1 MTSPARPTP
10 AGPIRVGV
18 AGLGAVAQAVHLPL
32 LERHDVAFRIAAIAD
47 FSADLRDALGAR
59 YRVPS
64 EARHETVAGLLDHPD
79 LDAVVLLTSG
89 SHGADASAALERGLW
104 VLCEKPLATTLAEI
118 DRLAAS
124 PNADRLLLGYMKS
137 WDPAVEEAARILR
150 DEGETFGEMRSIDV
164 HVLHPTS
171 EAQLAFAHLRPPA
184 GDVRPDQLRALRDA
198 GDALVTQAI
207 GAEAAADHGRVY
219 GGILLGSLVHEL
231 AVIRTVT
238 GDPNPLAIDYVDVWP
253 EAAWPPSVGIAGRL
267 STGTRVTLGWHFLDR
282 YPAYRE
288 EVRFHAPGGSIELTF
303 PAPYR
308 LHLPTEL
315 RVDTGGNET
324 RRRRTF
330 ESIEE
335 AFERELLAFERLV
348 RASERPTAGI
358 AEGRADT
365 VTCLRTSAALAARRG
380 IAVGGE
386 AASVA

>member
-32 LERHDVAFRIAAIAD
+32 LERHDEAFRIAAIAD
-47 FSADLRDALGAR
+47 LSADLRTALGTR
-59 YRVPS
+59 YRVPP
-64 EARHETVAGLLDHPD
+64 EARHDTVAGLLDRPD

-89 SHGADASAALERGLW
+89 SHGGDALAALERGLW

-124 PNADRLLLGYMKS
+124 PNADRLLLGYMKA

-150 DEGETFGEMRSIDV
+150 DEGPAFGELRSIDV

-171 EAQLAFAHLRPPA
+171 EAQVAFAHLRPPA
-184 GDVRPDQLRALRDA
+184 GDVPPGQLRALRA
-198 GDALVTQAI
+198 AADALVAQAI
-207 GAEAAADHGRVY
+207 GAEAAADHGPVY

-238 GDPNPLAIDYVDVWP
+238 GDANPLEVDHVDVWP
-253 EAAWPPSVGIAGRL
+253 DGAWPPSVGIAGRL
-267 STGTRVTLGWHFLDR
+267 STGARVTLGWHFLDR

-315 RVDTGGNET
+315 RVDTGGTET
-324 RRRRTF
+324 LRRRTF

-348 RASERPTAGI
+348 RAGERPKAGI
-358 AEGRADT
+358 AEGRVDT
-365 VTCLRTSAALAARRG
+365 VTCQQISAALAARRG

-386 AASVA
+386 AASAG

>member
-32 LERHDVAFRIAAIAD
+32 LERHDEAFRIAAIAD
-47 FSADLRDALGAR
+47 LSADLRTALGTR
-59 YRVPS
+59 YRVPP
-64 EARHETVAGLLDHPD
+64 EARHDTVAGLLDGPD

-89 SHGADASAALERGLW
+89 SHGGDALAALERGLW

-124 PNADRLLLGYMKS
+124 PNADRLLLGYMKA

-150 DEGETFGEMRSIDV
+150 DEGPAFGELRSIDV

-184 GDVRPDQLRALRDA
+184 GDVPPEQLRALRA
-198 GDALVTQAI
+198 AADALVAQAI
-207 GAEAAADHGRVY
+207 GAEAAADHGPVY

-238 GDPNPLAIDYVDVWP
+238 GDANPLEVDHVDVWP
-253 EAAWPPSVGIAGRL
+253 DGAWPPSVGIAGRL
-267 STGTRVTLGWHFLDR
+267 STGARVTLGWHFLDR

-315 RVDTGGNET
+315 RVDTGGTET
-324 RRRRTF
+324 LRRRTF

-348 RASERPTAGI
+348 RAGERPKAGI
-358 AEGRADT
+358 AEGRVDT
-365 VTCLRTSAALAARRG
+365 VTCQRISAALAARRG

-386 AASVA
+386 AASAG

>member
-1 MTSPARPTP
+1 MTSPPRPVP

-32 LERHDVAFRIAAIAD
+32 LARHDEAFRISAIAD
-47 FSADLRDALGAR
+47 FSADLRESLGER
-59 YRVPS
+59 YRVPVD
-64 EARHETVAGLLDHPD
+64 ARSETVAELLARDD

-89 SHGADASAALERGLW
+89 SHGADALAALERGLW
-104 VLCEKPLATTLAEI
+104 VLCEKPLATTTAEI

-137 WDPAVEEAARILR
+137 WDPAVEEAERILR
-150 DEGETFGEMRSIDV
+150 EERATFGELRSIDV

-184 GDVRPDQLRALRDA
+184 GDVGDERMRAIRDA
-198 GDALVTQAI
+198 ADALVVEAI
-207 GAEAAADHGRVY
+207 GADAAAAHGRLY

-238 GDPNPLAIDYVDVWP
+238 GDPRPLEIDHVDVWP
-253 EAAWPPSVGIAGRL
+253 DGAWPPSVAIAGRL
-267 STGTRVTLGWHFLDR
+267 PSGVRVGLGWHYLDR

-308 LHLPTEL
+308 LHHPTEL
-315 RVDTGGNET
+315 RVDTGGTET
-324 RRRRTF
+324 RLRRTF

-348 RASERPTAGI
+348 RTGARPKAGI
-358 AEGRADT
+358 AEGRVDT
-365 VTCLRTSAALAARRG
+365 VTCQRIEAVLASRRG
-380 IAVGGE
+380 IAIGGE
-386 AASVA
+386 AARA